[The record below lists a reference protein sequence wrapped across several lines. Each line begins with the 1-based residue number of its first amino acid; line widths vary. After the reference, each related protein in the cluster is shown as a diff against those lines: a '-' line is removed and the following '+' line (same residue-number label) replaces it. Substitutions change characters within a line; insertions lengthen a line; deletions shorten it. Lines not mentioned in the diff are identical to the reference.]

1 MFVRILRFSWLK
13 RKVKEEARVPKT
25 KNALVGAHFMNGD
38 VACAEGAITAGCRFF
53 AGYPITPATE
63 IAEHLS
69 QRMPEFGG
77 IYVQMEDEIASM
89 AAVIGASYSGLKA
102 MTATS
107 GPGFSLM
114 QENIGLAVMTEAP
127 CVVVDVMRG
136 GPSTG
141 QPTMPGQQD
150 VMQAKWGSH
159 GDYGIVALTPSSVQE
174 MFNLTVEAFNLS
186 ETYRVPTLLMAD
198 EIVAHMWEK
207 VVIPP
212 TDKLRIV
219 NRKKPNGPREKY
231 LPFKPDADLVPPM
244 ACFGEGYRFHA
255 TGLTHDERGFP
266 QTSSSE
272 VQSRLVKRLCE
283 KIEKN
288 SGKIIRVEEVM
299 LEDADVVVVAY
310 GIVARAALSGI
321 RKAREKGIKAGLLR
335 LITLWPFPEKIV
347 ARVAGQAKAI
357 VVPEMNCGQLVREV
371 ERAAKE
377 TPVAFLSK
385 LGEEPHTPLEILDVI
400 RRNS

>member
-1 MFVRILRFSWLK
+1 MSTK
-13 RKVKEEARVPKT
+13 R
-25 KNALVGAHFMNGD
+25 ALLSGAHFLNGD
-38 VACAEGAITAGCRFF
+38 VACAEGAIAAGCRFF

-89 AAVIGASYSGLKA
+89 AAIIGASYSGLKA

-127 CVVVDVMRG
+127 CVVVDIMRG

-141 QPTMPGQQD
+141 QPTLPGQQD

-159 GDYGIVALTPSSVQE
+159 GDYGIIALSPCSVQE
-174 MFNLTVEAFNLS
+174 MFDLTVEAFNFS
-186 ETYRVPTLLMAD
+186 ETYRIPCLLMGD

-207 VVIPP
+207 VVIPAP
-212 TDKLRIV
+212 DKIRTV
-219 NRKKPNGPREKY
+219 NRKKPNVPRDQY
-231 LPFKPDADLVPPM
+231 GQFMPDDDLVPPM

-255 TGLTHDERGFP
+255 TGLTHDERGYP
-266 QTSSSE
+266 RTSSSE
-272 VQSRLVKRLCE
+272 VQAKLVRRLVE
-283 KIEKN
+283 KIDKN
-288 SGKIIRVEEVM
+288 AEKIIKVQEVM
-299 LEDADVVVVAY
+299 LEDAEVTVVAY
-310 GIVARAALSGI
+310 GIVARAALSAV

-335 LITLWPFPEKIV
+335 LITLWPFPEQRMAKIAKQ
-347 ARVAGQAKAI
+347 ARAI
-357 VVPEMNCGQLVREV
+357 VVPEMNCGQMVREV
-371 ERAAKE
+371 ERVARG
-377 TPVAFLSK
+377 TPVTFVSK
-385 LGEEPHTPLEILDVI
+385 LGEDPHTPMEIFEAI
-400 RRNS
+400 RRNC

>member
-1 MFVRILRFSWLK
+1 MT
-13 RKVKEEARVPKT
+13 RKGIVLEGV
-25 KNALVGAHFMNGD
+25 HFLNGD
-38 VACAEGAITAGCRFF
+38 VACAEGAIAAGCRFF

-63 IAEHLS
+63 IAEHLA
-69 QRMPEFGG
+69 QRMPEVGG

-89 AAVIGASYSGLKA
+89 AAIIGASYSGMKA

-159 GDYGIVALTPSSVQE
+159 GDYEIVALAPSSVQE
-174 MFNLTVEAFNLS
+174 MFDLSVEAFNLS
-186 ETYRVPTLLMAD
+186 ETYRVPAMLLAD

-212 TDKLRIV
+212 GEKIAMV
-219 NRKKPNGPREKY
+219 NRKKPNVTPEEY
-231 LPFKPDADLVPPM
+231 SPFMPGDDLVPPM
-244 ACFGEGYRFHA
+244 ACFGEGFSFHA
-255 TGLTHDERGFP
+255 TGLTHDEHGYP

-272 VQSRLVKRLCE
+272 VQQRLVNRLCD
-283 KIEKN
+283 KIRRN
-288 SGKIIRVEEVM
+288 ADKIVRVQEVM
-299 LEDADVVVVAY
+299 LEDAEVVVVAY
-310 GIVARAALSGI
+310 GIVARAALSAV
-321 RKAREKGIKAGLLR
+321 RKAREKGIRAGLLR
-335 LITLWPFPEKIV
+335 IITLWPFPEVYV
-347 ARVAGQAKAI
+347 AKVAKQAKAI

-371 ERAAKE
+371 QRVAKE

-385 LGEEPHTPLEILDVI
+385 LGEEPHTPMEILEAIEVDD
-400 RRNS
+400 R

>member
-1 MFVRILRFSWLK
+1 MSKAKL
-13 RKVKEEARVPKT
+13 
-25 KNALVGAHFMNGD
+25 ALTGAHFMNGD
-38 VACAEGAITAGCRFF
+38 VACAEGAIAAGCRFF

-69 QRMPEFGG
+69 QRMPELGG

-127 CVVVDVMRG
+127 CVIVDVMRG

-159 GDYGIVALTPSSVQE
+159 GDYGIIALTPSSVQE
-174 MFNLTVEAFNLS
+174 MFDLTVEAFNLS
-186 ETYRVPTLLMAD
+186 EAYRVPTLLMAD
-198 EIVAHMWEK
+198 EIVAHMWER

-212 TDKLRIV
+212 WNKIKLV
-219 NRKKPNGPREKY
+219 NRKKPNVPPEKY
-231 LPFKPDADLVPPM
+231 MPFMPDEDLVPPM
-244 ACFGEGYRFHA
+244 ACFGEGYHFHA
-255 TGLTHDERGFP
+255 TGLTHNEHGYP

-272 VQSRLVKRLCE
+272 VQSRLVNRLCD
-283 KIEKN
+283 KILKN
-288 SGKIIRVEEVM
+288 ADKIIRVEEVM
-299 LEDADVVVVAY
+299 LDDADVVVVAY

-335 LITLWPFPEKIV
+335 LVTLWPFPEKSV
-347 ARVAGQAKAI
+347 AKISKQAKALI
-357 VVPEMNCGQLVREV
+357 VPEMNRGQLVREV

-377 TPVAFLSK
+377 TPVVFLSK
-385 LGEEPHTPLEILDVI
+385 LGEEPHTPVEILDAI
-400 RRNS
+400 RRSR

>member
-1 MFVRILRFSWLK
+1 M
-13 RKVKEEARVPKT
+13 PKHIRLLT
-25 KNALVGAHFMNGD
+25 GAHFLNGD
-38 VACAEGAITAGCRFF
+38 VACAEAALTAGCRFF

-69 QRMPEFGG
+69 SRMPELGR
-77 IYVQMEDEIASM
+77 IYIQMEDEIASM

-114 QENIGLAVMTEAP
+114 QENIGLAAMTEAP
-127 CVVVDVMRG
+127 CVIVDVMRG

-159 GDYGIVALTPSSVQE
+159 GDYGIIALTPSSVQE
-174 MFNLTVEAFNLS
+174 MFDLTIEAFNLS

-198 EIVAHMWEK
+198 EIVGHMWEK

-212 TDKLRIV
+212 MDKIVIV
-219 NRKKPNGPREKY
+219 NRKKPNTTLDKY
-231 LPFKPDADLVPPM
+231 KPFMPEDDMVPPM

-255 TGLTHDERGFP
+255 TGLTHNEMGYPR
-266 QTSSSE
+266 TSSSE
-272 VQSRLVKRLCE
+272 VQSRLVNRLCN
-283 KIEKN
+283 KIQKN
-288 SGKIIRVEEVM
+288 ADKVTKVEEVM
-299 LEDADVVVVAY
+299 LDDAEVAVVAY
-310 GIVARAALSGI
+310 GIVARAALSAIRIARKNGI
-321 RKAREKGIKAGLLR
+321 RAGLLR
-335 LITLWPFPEKIV
+335 LVTLWPFPEKHV
-347 ARVAGQAKAI
+347 SKAAKHARGI

-377 TPVAFLSK
+377 TPVTFLSK
-385 LGEEPHTPLEILDVI
+385 LGEEPHTPLEIFEEI
-400 RRNS
+400 RRIAR

>member
-1 MFVRILRFSWLK
+1 M
-13 RKVKEEARVPKT
+13 PKT
-25 KNALVGAHFMNGD
+25 KSLLSGSHFINGD
-38 VACAEGAITAGCRFF
+38 VACAEGAIAAGCRFF

-69 QRMPEFGG
+69 QRMPELGA

-127 CVVVDVMRG
+127 CVIVDVMRG

-141 QPTMPGQQD
+141 QPTMPSQQD

-159 GDYGIVALTPSSVQE
+159 GDYGIIALTPSSVQE
-174 MFNLTVEAFNLS
+174 MFDLTVEAFNLS
-186 ETYRVPTLLMAD
+186 EMYRVPTLLMAD

-207 VVIPP
+207 VVIP
-212 TDKLRIV
+212 TADKLKIV
-219 NRKKPNGPREKY
+219 NRKRPSVPREEY
-231 LPFKPDADLVPPM
+231 MPFKPEEDLVPPM
-244 ACFGEGYRFHA
+244 ACFGDGYHFHA
-255 TGLTHDERGFP
+255 TGLTHDERGYP

-272 VQSRLVKRLCE
+272 VQSKLVRRLCD
-283 KIEKN
+283 KILKN
-288 SGKIIRVEEVM
+288 ANRIIRVEKVM
-299 LEDADVVVVAY
+299 LDDADVIVVAY
-310 GIVARAALSGI
+310 GIVARAALSAI
-321 RKAREKGIKAGLLR
+321 RKAREKGIRAGLLR
-335 LITLWPFPEKIV
+335 VVTLWPFPEKSL
-347 ARVAGQAKAI
+347 AEAAERVKAI
-357 VVPEMNCGQLVREV
+357 VVPEMNCGQMVREV
-371 ERAAKE
+371 ERVAKK

-385 LGEEPHTPLEILDVI
+385 LGEEPHTPLEIFEAI
-400 RRNS
+400 RRSI

>member
-1 MFVRILRFSWLK
+1 MPTTRNL
-13 RKVKEEARVPKT
+13 PT
-25 KNALVGAHFMNGD
+25 GAHFLNGD
-38 VACAEGAITAGCRFF
+38 IACAEGAIVAGCRFF

-69 QRMPEFGG
+69 ERMPEFGG

-150 VMQAKWGSH
+150 VMQARWGSH
-159 GDYGIVALTPSSVQE
+159 GDYEIIAMTPCSVQE
-174 MFNLTVEAFNLS
+174 MFDLTVEAFNLS
-186 ETYRVPTLLMAD
+186 EMYRVPTLLMAD
-198 EIVAHMWEK
+198 EVVGHMWEK
-207 VVIPP
+207 VVIPSP
-212 TDKLRIV
+212 DKIKIV
-219 NRKKPNGPREKY
+219 NRKKPNIPREEY
-231 LPFKPDADLVPPM
+231 APFVPEDDLVPPM

-255 TGLTHDERGFP
+255 TGLTHDEQGYPR
-266 QTSSSE
+266 TSSSE
-272 VQSRLVKRLCE
+272 VQSKLIRRLCE
-283 KIEKN
+283 KIKKN
-288 SGKIIRVEEVM
+288 SSKIVKVEEIM
-299 LEDADVVVVAY
+299 LDDADVVVLAY
-310 GIVARAALSGI
+310 GIVARAALSAI
-321 RKAREKGIKAGLLR
+321 RKARERGIKAGLLR
-335 LITLWPFPEKIV
+335 LITLWPFPEEHV
-347 ARVAGQAKAI
+347 ARVAEQAKVI
-357 VVPEMNCGQLVREV
+357 VVPEMNCGQIVREV
-371 ERAAKE
+371 ERVAKE

-385 LGEEPHTPLEILDVI
+385 LGEEPHTPTEILDAV